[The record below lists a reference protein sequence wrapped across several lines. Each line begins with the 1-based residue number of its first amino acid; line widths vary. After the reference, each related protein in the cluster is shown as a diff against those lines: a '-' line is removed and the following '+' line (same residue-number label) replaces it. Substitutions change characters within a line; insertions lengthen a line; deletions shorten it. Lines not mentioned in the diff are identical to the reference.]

1 MSHCEEKHCTCT
13 GTVAT
18 QSLDEMEFERGIW
31 YAAQYGDLDRVKKLL
46 SCRGSDPDKRDA
58 AGYTA
63 LHYASRNGHLNVC
76 KFLIENGA
84 AINSVTK
91 VGKVTALCRASSA
104 GNEIIKKK
112 SQVFTKPFC
121 HIC

>member
-1 MSHCEEKHCTCT
+1 MSHCEEKYCTCS

-18 QSLDEMEFERGIW
+18 QSLDEMEFERGVW

-46 SCRGSDPDKRDA
+46 SCCGSDADKRDT

-63 LHYASRNGHLNVC
+63 LHYAARNGHLNVC

-84 AINSVTK
+84 NINAVTR
-91 VGKVTALCRASSA
+91 VGKATALCRASSA
-104 GNEIIKKK
+104 GNETI
-112 SQVFTKPFC
+112 
-121 HIC
+121 